1 MISAYCKLMS
11 HVWPNLNNS
20 ALGVCAFIS
29 GAWRAVSQRPPIATP
44 ALRFQWE
51 CVLYK
56 CIKCICIFEVQAD
69 ERALVQLTE
78 AGHIVGDHAAFFF
91 GAGQAAF
98 AC

>member
-1 MISAYCKLMS
+1 MISAYCKLTS
-11 HVWPNLNNS
+11 YVWPNLNNS

-56 CIKCICIFEVQAD
+56 CICIFEVQAD

-91 GAGQAAF
+91 GAGRAAF

>member
-11 HVWPNLNNS
+11 YVWPNLNNS

-51 CVLYK
+51 CVLTN
-56 CIKCICIFEVQAD
+56 
-69 ERALVQLTE
+69 ALN
-78 AGHIVGDHAAFFF
+78 
-91 GAGQAAF
+91 AF
-98 AC
+98 AFSRFKQMSGLWCN